1 MSAAEKAHKK
11 LMSRMLALWNGELG
25 HVDAAES
32 IYAHNFVGNGTP
44 VGVDAVKS
52 LVLSSRRAFP
62 DQRYEVSDEMVV
74 GNRVVLRLVWTG
86 THTGEWESRF
96 GSLPPTGRSFSVGG
110 VEIFE
115 IAGGKIRTAWA
126 YYDMLTLFEQ
136 LGITPRSSGIL

>member
-1 MSAAEKAHKK
+1 
-11 LMSRMLALWNGELG
+11 MSRVEKTHEKLISKMLALWNGELDN
-25 HVDAAES
+25 VAAAES
-32 IYAHNFVGNGTP
+32 IYARDFVGNGTP

-86 THTGEWESRF
+86 THTGEWKSRF
-96 GSLPPTGRSFSVGG
+96 GLVPPTGRSFSVGG

-115 IAGGKIRTAWA
+115 IRGGKIHAAWA
-126 YYDMLTLFEQ
+126 YYDMLALFEQ
-136 LGITPRSSGIL
+136 LGIAPGSKGSP